1 MTTSSLLA
9 QTDLTQAFPAPQ
21 IQRIRHQLQ
30 FRDDTRC
37 LTTQRS
43 IHSRLGL
50 IALATRKT
58 SARSQIQDQLQL
70 QWSTFHIPQGTR
82 PFSNHGNVT
91 DSTMNPFFSLVRSQP
106 WLRVR
111 KRRNQ
116 LAGEHQEEEAA
127 AEAEA
132 AALSAQNTAETT
144 IPKDELAVKKRMTNT
159 SKPVSTGF
167 DIASA
172 PDLITLTPNQQR
184 PEKRQKAVPKK
195 AAKKKKPAT
204 KKVLLQKLQPQVGDE
219 QL

>member
-91 DSTMNPFFSLVRSQP
+91 DSTMNPFFSLVRSQVLAISLQLKHQP
-106 WLRVR
+106 EIEHPEEKLPSPPPPPSQQQHKLR
-111 KRRNQ
+111 N
-116 LAGEHQEEEAA
+116 
-127 AEAEA
+127 
-132 AALSAQNTAETT
+132 
-144 IPKDELAVKKRMTNT
+144 
-159 SKPVSTGF
+159 
-167 DIASA
+167 
-172 PDLITLTPNQQR
+172 
-184 PEKRQKAVPKK
+184 
-195 AAKKKKPAT
+195 
-204 KKVLLQKLQPQVGDE
+204 LL
-219 QL
+219 